1 MIGGLRVDWGIVP
14 TPEARV
20 RGRSGRSRVAVSGSS
35 RSGASLRRG
44 AFAAVLCLAGGL
56 ALAVSTPRP
65 AEAASSTTT
74 LRFDLAAQPLSQALN
89 QLALQSN
96 REILFSPNL
105 TAGRRS
111 PALRGVFTP
120 EEALSR
126 LLAGSGL
133 TVRLEGRSFLVQAR
147 GLVAPPPAR
156 PTPAPAPAP
165 SPDIDTPLD
174 SVVVTAL
181 KRSTQ
186 MQKTP
191 VSMTVLTGEQLSRLG
206 MVDLERAAPLLP
218 GLKLISTPF
227 GRRLVLRGVYGAGEA
242 TTGLY
247 YDETPMTGPVGTTA
261 DPGQMTPE
269 LSLIDVDRIELLR
282 GPQGTLYGA
291 GSMGGALRVLFKRPD
306 LTQTGGF
313 VSVNAASV
321 AHGEQ
326 VGGFTAALN
335 GVIAPDVL
343 AARLTVYDQRTPG
356 AIDNVR
362 LGLSDVDSTRIKG
375 ARLGVR
381 WEPTPRLSLLL
392 TGTVQDS
399 HRDDIS
405 AWHDIAGPW
414 RTRHAARA
422 PFDGKIALANT
433 TLHWKGD
440 AVELTATSSWYRW
453 KLIRRS
459 DYSGVLLGERD
470 NPAGCARYYALGGV
484 CDSGQMQGYTAYVD
498 SLYPAI
504 LRQPANLTSSI
515 QEVRAASAGE
525 GPISWTVGAYHEVRD
540 DLIDSQVPHVDPLT
554 GAVGDPAILIG
565 RRSIDNHIRQEA
577 AFGEVSYDPAPQT
590 RLTLGARWFEYA
602 KRDRGEVQIPNVVSG
617 TWADYRIDARTREQG
632 WSLKALA
639 NHQIT
644 PDILGYVQVSQGF
657 RPGGVNVVPG
667 LADTL
672 APYRSDRLTN
682 YEAGLKSQF
691 ADRRFTANV
700 AVYQIDWR
708 DMQYSAQTQN
718 RAFSFLTNIGASRIR
733 GFEAEF
739 AARRLWGWDAAASAT
754 FTDARLTADQVT
766 NTAIG
771 LGLRGDRLPVVP
783 KFAGAAS
790 LERQWPLTDTLDGRF
805 RIDAAYT
812 GTSRS
817 AFNRGNADYLK
828 MGGYATFGLSVGV
841 KQDDWRAD
849 LAIDNLLDRAGR
861 ATAQRN
867 TAGPID
873 YFGIA
878 PRTLRLTLERG
889 F

>member
-1 MIGGLRVDWGIVP
+1 L
-14 TPEARV
+14 
-20 RGRSGRSRVAVSGSS
+20 S
-35 RSGASLRRG
+35 RSEASSRRG
-44 AFAAVLCLAGGL
+44 AVAALVCAAGGL
-56 ALAVSTPRP
+56 ALSVSTPAP
-65 AEAASSTTT
+65 AKAASAATTS
-74 LRFDLAAQPLSQALN
+74 RFDIPAQPLGQALN

-96 REILFSPNL
+96 REILFSPGL

-111 PALRGVFTP
+111 PILKGVFTP
-120 EEALSR
+120 EEALAR
-126 LLAGSGL
+126 LLSGSGL
-133 TVRLEGRSFLVQAR
+133 AVRLEGRSFLVQAA
-147 GLVAPPPAR
+147 LPAPSPAR
-156 PTPAPAPAP
+156 PAP
-165 SPDIDTPLD
+165 SPPPPPPPDIDTPLE

-186 MQKTP
+186 LQKTP

-218 GLKLISTPF
+218 GLKLVTTPF

-269 LSLIDVDRIELLR
+269 LALVDVDRIELLR

-306 LTQTGGF
+306 LARDAGF

-326 VGGFTAALN
+326 AGGFTAALN
-335 GVIAPDVL
+335 RVIVPDVL

-356 AIDNVR
+356 AIDNIR
-362 LGLSDVDSTRIKG
+362 LGLSDVDSTRTRG
-375 ARLGVR
+375 VRLGVR
-381 WEPTPRLSLLL
+381 WEPTARLSLLL
-392 TGTVQDS
+392 SGTTQTG

-405 AWHDIAGPW
+405 AWHDTAGPW
-414 RTRHAARA
+414 LTRHAARA
-422 PFDGKIALANT
+422 PFDGKIGLANA

-440 AVELTATSSWYRW
+440 AVDVTATSSWYRW

-470 NPAGCARYYALGGV
+470 NPAGCARYFSLGGT
-484 CDSGQMQGYTAYVD
+484 CDAGQMQGYTAYVD

-504 LRQPANLTSSI
+504 LHQPINLTSWI
-515 QEVRAASAGE
+515 QEIRASSTRE
-525 GPISWTVGAYHEVRD
+525 GPVGWTVGAYHEIRD

-554 GAVGDPAILIG
+554 GVVQQPVILIG
-565 RRSIDNHIRQEA
+565 RRSIDNHVRQEA
-577 AFGEVSYDPAPQT
+577 VFGEVSYDPRPET
-590 RLTLGARWFEYA
+590 RLTLGARWFDYA

-617 TWADYRIDARTREQG
+617 TWAGYRIDARTQEEG

-639 NHQIT
+639 SQQIT
-644 PDILGYVQVSQGF
+644 PDILGYVQMSQGF

-667 LADTL
+667 LADSL

-691 ADRRFTANV
+691 ADRRFTANL
-700 AVYQIDWR
+700 ALYQIDWR

-733 GFEAEF
+733 GVEGEF
-739 AARRLWGWDAAASAT
+739 TARRLWGWDAAASAT
-754 FTDARLTADQVT
+754 FTDARLTADQIT

-771 LGLRGDRLPVVP
+771 LGLKGDRLPVVP
-783 KFAGAAS
+783 RFASAAS
-790 LERQWPLTDTLDGRF
+790 LERQWPLTDRLEGRF
-805 RIDAAYT
+805 RIDVAYT

-828 MGGYATFGLSVGV
+828 MGGYATFGVSFGV

-861 ATAQRN
+861 ASAQRN
-867 TAGPID
+867 TSGPID

-878 PRTLRLTLERG
+878 PRTLRVTVERRL
-889 F
+889 

>member
-1 MIGGLRVDWGIVP
+1 VSGF
-14 TPEARV
+14 
-20 RGRSGRSRVAVSGSS
+20 GRSGAP
-35 RSGASLRRG
+35 LRRG
-44 AFAAVLCLAGGL
+44 AFAALAWAASGL
-56 ALAVSTPRP
+56 ALSAPTS
-65 AEAASSTTT
+65 ALAQAANART
-74 LRFDLAAQPLSQALN
+74 LQSFDLPAQPLSQALN
-89 QLALQSN
+89 QLALQSH
-96 REILFSPNL
+96 REILFSPSL

-126 LLAGSGL
+126 LLSGSGL
-133 TVRLEGRSFLVQAR
+133 VVRLEGRSFLVQAR
-147 GLVAPPPAR
+147 PVTPPPAR
-156 PTPAPAPAP
+156 PSPPPPPARTPPPAV
-165 SPDIDTPLD
+165 DTPLD

-181 KRSTQ
+181 KRSTPL
-186 MQKTP
+186 QKTP

-218 GLKLISTPF
+218 GLKLASTAF

-269 LSLIDVDRIELLR
+269 LSLIDVERIELLR

-291 GSMGGALRVLFKRPD
+291 GSMGGALRVLFRRPD
-306 LTQTGGF
+306 LVETGGF
-313 VSVNAASV
+313 VTLNAASA

-326 VGGFTAALN
+326 VGGVTAAFN
-335 GVIAPDVL
+335 RVIVAEVL

-356 AIDNVR
+356 AIDNIR
-362 LGLSDVDSTRIKG
+362 LGLSDVDSTRVRG

-381 WEPTPRLSLLL
+381 WEPAARMSLLL
-392 TGTVQDS
+392 SGTLQDS

-405 AWHDIAGPW
+405 AWHDTAGPW

-422 PFDGKIALANT
+422 PFDGRIALANA
-433 TLHWKGD
+433 TLRWRGD
-440 AVELTATSSWYRW
+440 AVDVTATTSWYRW
-453 KLIRRS
+453 TLTRRS

-470 NPAGCARYYALGGV
+470 NPAGCARYYALAGA
-484 CDSGQMQGYTAYVD
+484 CDSGQQQAYTRYVD

-504 LRQPANLTSSI
+504 LRQPAKLTAAI
-515 QEVRAASAGE
+515 QEIRASSAGQ
-525 GPISWTVGAYHEVRD
+525 GPFGWTVGAYHEIRD

-554 GAVGDPAILIG
+554 GAVQQPVVLIG
-565 RRSIDNHIRQEA
+565 RRSIDNHVRQGA
-577 AFGEVSYDPAPQT
+577 VFGEASYDPAPRT
-590 RLTLGARWFEYA
+590 RLTVGARWFDYA
-602 KRDRGEVQIPNVVSG
+602 KRDQGEVQIPNVVSG
-617 TWADYRIDARTREQG
+617 TWADYRIDVRTREQG

-639 NHQIT
+639 SQQIT
-644 PDILGYVQVSQGF
+644 PDILGYAQVSQGF

-667 LADTL
+667 LASAL

-682 YEAGLKSQF
+682 YEVGLKSQF
-691 ADRRFTANV
+691 ADRRFTANL
-700 AVYQIDWR
+700 AFYQIDWR

-718 RAFSFLTNIGASRIR
+718 RAFSFLTNVGASRIR
-733 GFEAEF
+733 GVESELG
-739 AARRLWGWDAAASAT
+739 ARGLWGWDAAASAT
-754 FTDARLTADQVT
+754 FTDARLTADQIT

-783 KFAGAAS
+783 RFSGAAS
-790 LERQWPLTDTLDGRF
+790 LERQWPLTTTLDGRF
-805 RIDAAYT
+805 RVDAAYS
-812 GTSRS
+812 GTARS
-817 AFNRGNADYLK
+817 AFSRRNTDYLK
-828 MGGYATFGLSVGV
+828 TGGYATFGLSLGVG
-841 KQDDWRAD
+841 QDGWRAD
-849 LAIDNLLDRAGR
+849 LAVDNLLDRAGR
-861 ATAQRN
+861 TSAQRN

-878 PRTLRLTLERG
+878 PRTVRLTLERG